1 MSDRWFENTFWNTLE
16 IIQTN
21 AAYATMHPLKQSTW
35 GCICKHTAEI
45 SQTNATYVTMQLCK
59 PKIGN
64 LRAHLKIHR
73 RYIVK
78 QVLLY
83 VALIPSCKHLCIRI
97 DCKSEFI
104 PMSAF
109 FVCDII
115 ELPWTDLNSHIWH
128 YNSISSCLDLR
139 GASKLP
145 LAGILLSQMLHWI
158 LCPSC
163 TVFTW
168 KDKVAAVEKLE
179 LHCQHWQIRATPWA
193 LKTYHFVLH
202 EFIDIQSCWF
212 T

>member
-21 AAYATMHPLKQSTW
+21 ATYATMHPLKQSTW
-35 GCICKHTAEI
+35 GRICKHTAEI

-59 PKIGN
+59 PTIGN

-109 FVCDII
+109 
-115 ELPWTDLNSHIWH
+115 WH
-128 YNSISSCLDLR
+128 YNLISSCLDLR

-158 LCPSC
+158 FCPSC

>member
-21 AAYATMHPLKQSTW
+21 ATYATMHPLKQSTW
-35 GCICKHTAEI
+35 GRKCKHTAEI

-59 PKIGN
+59 PTIGN

-83 VALIPSCKHLCIRI
+83 VALIASCKHLCNRI

-109 FVCDII
+109 LYVWHHWTSMNRFELTHLALQFDFFMFGSERCFQTFLGWHFIVTNVALDIM
-115 ELPWTDLNSHIWH
+115 SFM
-128 YNSISSCLDLR
+128 YS
-139 GASKLP
+139 
-145 LAGILLSQMLHWI
+145 LH
-158 LCPSC
+158 
-163 TVFTW
+163 
-168 KDKVAAVEKLE
+168 VEG
-179 LHCQHWQIRATPWA
+179 
-193 LKTYHFVLH
+193 
-202 EFIDIQSCWF
+202 
-212 T
+212 